1 MFQYIVIEGPIGV
14 GKTSLTKLLAKE
26 FRARSILERPE
37 GNPFLSHFYRDRKKY
52 AFQAQVFFLLTRFQQ
67 QQEISQLDL
76 FNQVTLSDYL
86 FDKDRIF
93 ALLNLDE
100 HEFALYEKI
109 FQLLGGRI
117 PTPDLV
123 IFLQAKPEVLL
134 HRIKSRNIT
143 YEKEIDLDYL
153 KRLTQA
159 YNDYF
164 FHYEQSPLLV
174 VNTSEIDFVKRK
186 EDLEQLLREIKQMK
200 KGTWYFT
207 PMGKHYYPNPKHQ

>member
-26 FRARSILERPE
+26 FRARLILEKPE
-37 GNPFLSHFYRDRKKY
+37 GNPFLSHFYHDRKKY

-143 YEKEIDLDYL
+143 YEREIELDYL

-159 YNDYF
+159 YNDHF
-164 FHYEQSPLLV
+164 FHYDQSPLLV

-186 EDLEQLLREIKQMK
+186 EDLEQLLREIKQMR

-207 PMGKHYYPNPKHQ
+207 PMGKH

>member
-26 FRARSILERPE
+26 FRARCVLELPE
-37 GNPFLSHFYRDRKKY
+37 GNPFLSHFYQDRKKY

-143 YEKEIDLDYL
+143 YEREIELDYL
-153 KRLTQA
+153 KRLTEA

-207 PMGKHYYPNPKHQ
+207 PMGKH